1 MNWLVLLLAFSLA
14 VVVGAWLAGVLAR
27 RRPQWS
33 GRRRLF
39 VAALVLPAFVLIASL
54 AGIAWITVSG
64 PGTGENMQDLAVVAT
79 ATVGGIFALLT
90 LVGGLVGAVL
100 ALRRS

>member
-14 VVVGAWLAGVLAR
+14 VLTGAWLAGLLAGK
-27 RRPQWS
+27 RPQWS

-39 VAALVLPAFVLIASL
+39 VAAAVLPALVLFASL
-54 AGIAWITVSG
+54 AGIAWIIVSG

-79 ATVGGIFALLT
+79 ATVGGILALLT
-90 LVGGLVGAVL
+90 FVGSLVGAVV